1 MVVAARLEN
10 SLLRPSAAAAAVA
23 FHTFALT
30 EYPSINFLQKL
41 WGQIH
46 KEKLPL
52 EKQLENPPEIT
63 F

>member
-30 EYPSINFLQKL
+30 EYPSINFLPAAKPRRSMDGK
-41 WGQIH
+41 W
-46 KEKLPL
+46 
-52 EKQLENPPEIT
+52 
-63 F
+63 